1 MSGTPPSSIVATE
14 TPPVIRS
21 PASESIHNAFLES
34 AIPQWL
40 TDATGPRRAA
50 LKKQGQDLP
59 GGYPQVSPEQRKAIT
74 VAATA
79 SFISQT
85 ALDKALSEFMD
96 IDTFAEPLLVAALMQ
111 QCRVTLDVRKTFVRL
126 MKPVEM
132 GLLAIDI
139 SSFEVL
145 KLPLLQAAL
154 HNFEE
159 AECETDAFHESSGFL
174 LQGATSDTFEPLA
187 TSLTVA
193 QFTRL
198 CRSLDIG
205 AKYQDYLAGYFKT
218 ADGVLDQALQLKF
231 IAAQKDALWAAAE
244 WALHKEHIER
254 ADYEMIMSVIRGEVH
269 PRLNGKSVWF
279 QDLSLMKHRMT
290 GCVLFSIGGSNHHLN
305 ELILYVPQD
314 PEHPLKRYTY
324 AQLCGELKRQ
334 FSASSS
340 SSTAY
345 HKFFSRFV
353 AYADRAHYFSQFT
366 EDSPNATF
374 VQKAAPYLPLL
385 KDLMKLT
392 GTISVFTDINEL
404 PPVAGPEQVPI
415 KDPYLA
421 PDAMDR
427 VGQRPW
433 PENTD
438 LWAYLFGR
446 HCDQLFA
453 DAKSHAV
460 PTANVDALARAKKL
474 AGLLNIGMLL
484 LGGVSMFVP
493 VLGEI
498 MMGVMV
504 AQLLDEVFEGVTE
517 WSEGD
522 RKAAKAHLVD
532 VAENLALL
540 AVTAGAG
547 KGLAKL
553 TAVKAEPVI
562 EGMEPVTLNNG
573 QVRLRKPDLKT
584 SGRDVELASQGKGN
598 RLGFPLSGEG
608 AAGTSG
614 LNPSLASRV
623 LDLYPEMTVQQVNGF
638 ILKQMRAG
646 KTDAQIFSRLQTL
659 SREWDEL
666 ELTLD
671 HWTAA
676 GDGARAAAASAI
688 KECWRNAP
696 LVEENPNLGALS
708 MFLDAELPVLKADFS
723 HVLGLDVQGPGIT
736 PIAINELLERCPEV
750 QSLSLMG
757 GVMRNVP
764 RALSQMHRLTRLTLQ
779 LVIPSTDFSSRL
791 RALGNL
797 EELNLSIQGLIE
809 DESKLDLAQMS
820 KLRALT
826 IDAPQLKNWPTGLL
840 ELPDLERLDLKKTA
854 IKILPADLFR
864 GHEQLLRGLSLD
876 WGKFSES
883 GLTSVYESIKSSSGV
898 DLLRESIGREYCQR
912 VLPRLGPWKTRDL
925 FLLYENLG
933 QLRWAATEAV
943 ESLSKKYDELTR
955 QLDEWSAGRAEERAA
970 RMQMARALKH
980 FWGKDVLKQFGVP
993 VTDSIISGLEGR
1005 LSELPLLSGHTFSSV
1020 RILSLSDLRVPA
1032 EQIRG
1037 FVRAFPDA
1045 TEVSLRGC
1053 GFTEFLLTPNDLPAL
1068 EILALQDN
1076 PLKTVDVRGMN
1087 NLKALMLGATELSE
1101 WPMGVEDMP
1110 NLTCLDLRNSSLA
1123 TLPEAFLA
1131 RDELVLNTHLG
1142 GTPLT
1147 RQTRADLKVARQRVE
1162 RAHILPAGA
1171 LERLAAEEVPSPLQ
1185 PLRVGP
1191 RLSKGLWTLPPAEI
1205 LEGEGALS
1213 LEARLQRLL
1222 PGFTEDSAR
1231 RWLVATSA
1239 KGLTRLDIHELI
1251 NGWNQELETL
1261 TRELNGWLLNR
1272 YSQVK
1277 QINDLRKAGFQIIAR
1292 WREGTVAP
1300 DVDRA
1305 LDLSGMK
1312 LGVMPELSLQL
1323 PGVTTLDLSGMEV
1336 STPGCEAFLRSF
1348 GNVRT
1353 LRLSNNPLNVLPSA
1367 LSSMERLERLEL
1379 SGAELG
1385 ESAPVSEMLHHLKH
1399 LKWLDLSENRLGWD
1413 FDLTGFEALETL
1425 DMSHNCLH
1433 VWPKGIFESKT
1444 LKTLNLAKNQFEYL
1458 PPALFEGRHGE
1469 LVKGINISGNP
1480 IQISDLRKIRDNF
1493 PAQAHSRP
1501 RFTGRYLGYTAD
1513 EITQEI
1519 KDNRNS
1525 SDEDSDASLSN

>member
-21 PASESIHNAFLES
+21 PASESIHNEFLES

-111 QCRVTLDVRKTFVRL
+111 QCRVTLDVRKTVVRL

-314 PEHPLKRYTY
+314 P
-324 AQLCGELKRQ
+324 
-334 FSASSS
+334 
-340 SSTAY
+340 
-345 HKFFSRFV
+345 
-353 AYADRAHYFSQFT
+353 
-366 EDSPNATF
+366 
-374 VQKAAPYLPLL
+374 
-385 KDLMKLT
+385 
-392 GTISVFTDINEL
+392 
-404 PPVAGPEQVPI
+404 
-415 KDPYLA
+415 
-421 PDAMDR
+421 
-427 VGQRPW
+427 
-433 PENTD
+433 
-438 LWAYLFGR
+438 
-446 HCDQLFA
+446 
-453 DAKSHAV
+453 
-460 PTANVDALARAKKL
+460 
-474 AGLLNIGMLL
+474 
-484 LGGVSMFVP
+484 
-493 VLGEI
+493 
-498 MMGVMV
+498 
-504 AQLLDEVFEGVTE
+504 
-517 WSEGD
+517 
-522 RKAAKAHLVD
+522 
-532 VAENLALL
+532 
-540 AVTAGAG
+540 
-547 KGLAKL
+547 
-553 TAVKAEPVI
+553 
-562 EGMEPVTLNNG
+562 
-573 QVRLRKPDLKT
+573 
-584 SGRDVELASQGKGN
+584 
-598 RLGFPLSGEG
+598 
-608 AAGTSG
+608 
-614 LNPSLASRV
+614 
-623 LDLYPEMTVQQVNGF
+623 
-638 ILKQMRAG
+638 
-646 KTDAQIFSRLQTL
+646 
-659 SREWDEL
+659 
-666 ELTLD
+666 
-671 HWTAA
+671 
-676 GDGARAAAASAI
+676 
-688 KECWRNAP
+688 
-696 LVEENPNLGALS
+696 
-708 MFLDAELPVLKADFS
+708 
-723 HVLGLDVQGPGIT
+723 
-736 PIAINELLERCPEV
+736 
-750 QSLSLMG
+750 
-757 GVMRNVP
+757 
-764 RALSQMHRLTRLTLQ
+764 
-779 LVIPSTDFSSRL
+779 
-791 RALGNL
+791 
-797 EELNLSIQGLIE
+797 
-809 DESKLDLAQMS
+809 
-820 KLRALT
+820 
-826 IDAPQLKNWPTGLL
+826 
-840 ELPDLERLDLKKTA
+840 
-854 IKILPADLFR
+854 
-864 GHEQLLRGLSLD
+864 
-876 WGKFSES
+876 
-883 GLTSVYESIKSSSGV
+883 
-898 DLLRESIGREYCQR
+898 
-912 VLPRLGPWKTRDL
+912 
-925 FLLYENLG
+925 
-933 QLRWAATEAV
+933 
-943 ESLSKKYDELTR
+943 
-955 QLDEWSAGRAEERAA
+955 
-970 RMQMARALKH
+970 
-980 FWGKDVLKQFGVP
+980 

-1053 GFTEFLLTPNDLPAL
+1053 GLTEFLLTPNDLPAL

-1323 PGVTTLDLSGMEV
+1323 PGVTTLDLSGMEL